1 MANMMKMKTILLF
14 ILMVIIIGFLIGCTE
29 TTNNNSNE
37 DSNEES
43 RFVGT
48 WDSEENPDIIPIKL
62 ILNSDGTST
71 VNGMNSTW
79 ELKNGQ
85 LIVTIIDLELVST
98 FDYFFTENDTIL
110 HLRLEGNDVFDIYFR
125 Q

>member
-1 MANMMKMKTILLF
+1 MKMKTILLF
-14 ILMVIIIGFLIGCTE
+14 TLMVIIIGFLIGCTE
-29 TTNNNSNE
+29 TTNNISY
-37 DSNEES
+37 EES

-48 WDSEENPDIIPIKL
+48 WNSEENPKIIPVTL
-62 ILNSDGTST
+62 ILNSDGTSIM
-71 VNGMNSTW
+71 GGLNSIW

-85 LIVTIIDLELVST
+85 LIITASDYELVST

-110 HLRLEGNDVFDIYFR
+110 HLRLEGNDVFDIYLR